1 MRTQGFWI
9 LLLIFTLS
17 GIVITGFQSQW
28 IPHFRD
34 IGISATLAATAVS
47 VYGLLNIT
55 SRVLWGILVPRFPI
69 RRLMVTHAF
78 AAGGGVAFLVFIVNG
93 PITLFIWAVY
103 QGLMLGVFFSL
114 HTIISAEFFGRS
126 HIGAVR
132 GAMLPTTSLSRAGG
146 PLLLSALRDARGS
159 YDAAFVLVLA
169 GWALMASLTFLS
181 RKPSRASASEQESQ
195 P

>member
-1 MRTQGFWI
+1 MHTQGFWM

-69 RRLMVTHAF
+69 RRLMVAHAI
-78 AAGGGVAFLVFIVNG
+78 AAGGGVAFLVFVVNG

-114 HTIISAEFFGRS
+114 HTIISAEATLEA
-126 HIGAVR
+126 GA
-132 GAMLPTTSLSRAGG
+132 
-146 PLLLSALRDARGS
+146 
-159 YDAAFVLVLA
+159 
-169 GWALMASLTFLS
+169 
-181 RKPSRASASEQESQ
+181 EEENHQ
-195 P
+195 